1 MRRWNGTDWDTL
13 YPKTSADVVVF
24 DDTNTDLTAGDV
36 QEAIEV
42 IDTNIGN
49 ITALDT
55 TATNLVGAVNEVKDD
70 VDNLILDWTIEGDE
84 GDETA
89 NTGDT
94 VRYIGNPVIKTDVT
108 KDDDEITVEFATPDV
123 DKGDIVIATDDE
135 ILGTLGIGIEGQV
148 LRVGANDLPIWTT
161 GGSVD
166 EELTLT
172 FDGGETLGTDLY
184 TFDGADPVTIDFIGG
199 TDIDISA
206 ASGAITLNHANI
218 TRTDTTNAASPAFA
232 GTFDVVDGITTSAT
246 GHITAVNL
254 KTVTVPTETTLSV
267 TDGTSS
273 TGVFVDDVA
282 VSDHAITVNRSN
294 TTQNTITVGELVVSE
309 TGAGNGNITIDGA
322 LRGPNQFFIDA
333 ADSQGA
339 YGQIGGE
346 VVILG
351 DLIVRGVTTTVN
363 SEDVTIKDAFIR
375 LNFDAELENPG
386 SFAPVTNAGIEIE
399 RYSETNVRLLWD
411 ETDDDWYV
419 TNGIVLQNQQDIL
432 NETGAQTFSQFQLFH
447 EGNFVIPMVD
457 QPIDDYS
464 GPVYQGAMVYE
475 VLETITLATTTT
487 TTTGGGGFPPPPE

>member
-1 MRRWNGTDWDTL
+1 VEG
-13 YPKTSADVVVF
+13 AIQEVF
-24 DDTNTDLTAGDV
+24 D
-36 QEAIEV
+36 I
-42 IDTNIGN
+42 
-49 ITALDT
+49 
-55 TATNLVGAVNEVKDD
+55 
-70 VDNLILDWTIEGDE
+70 VDAQVLDWTITADDATSVTAST
-84 GDETA
+84 DETVQYA
-89 NTGDT
+89 GDGKLIETTVSKTATTSKIEIKNTLTPNLVAGDL
-94 VRYIGNPVIKTDVT
+94 
-108 KDDDEITVEFATPDV
+108 
-123 DKGDIVIATDDE
+123 VIAPSTQN
-135 ILGTLGIGIEGQV
+135 IGRLGIGSAGQT
-148 LRVGANDLPIWTT
+148 LRVVNGAPAWAT

-166 EELTLT
+166 QTLVVK
-172 FDGGETLGTDLY
+172 FDSGTQEGTDLY
-184 TFDGADPVTIDFIGG
+184 TFDGTTQKTIDLVGG
-199 TDIDISA
+199 SK
-206 ASGAITLNHANI
+206 ITLNKVAGEITFNHDDT
-218 TRTDTTNAASPAFA
+218 TRTNTNTTAAPDFGS
-232 GTFDVVDGITTSAT
+232 TFTAVDGVTTDAF

-254 KTVTVPTETTLSV
+254 KTVTVPTETTLTKV
-267 TDGTSS
+267 DTGTGTWL
-273 TGVFVDDVA
+273 TGIAVDD
-282 VSDHAITVNRSN
+282 HEITLSRSN
-294 TTQNTITVGELVVSE
+294 TTEATITVGDLVVSE